1 MQPYFSEGKII
12 WTLKKKK
19 NQTQAAYKR
28 HTLSKQVKKVE
39 GKKTEEMQLY
49 QNQTRQ
55 MFEADQRCLVEIR
68 GAS

>member
-12 WTLKKKK
+12 WTLKKKIR
-19 NQTQAAYKR
+19 TQAAYKR
-28 HTLSKQVKKVE
+28 HNLSKQVKKVE
-39 GKKTEEMQLY
+39 GKKTEKMQLY